1 MATIL
6 LADDDDAT
14 RDLVRRALEGHA
26 VTLATDGADAW
37 AKFSAAPGSFDLIVT
52 DIEMPGLDGVTLA
65 ERALAA
71 SPRLK
76 VLLMSGFSHSL
87 DKGRT
92 LAPGRLDVIPKPFTL
107 ETLRR
112 AVSAAIA

>member
-6 LADDDDAT
+6 LADDEEAT
-14 RDLVRRALEGHA
+14 RDLVRRALDGHA

-37 AKFSAAPGSFDLIVT
+37 AKFSQAPGSFDLIVT

-76 VLLMSGFSHSL
+76 VLLMSGFTHSL
-87 DKGRT
+87 DKSRS
-92 LAPGRLDVIPKPFTL
+92 LAPGRVLVLPKPFTL
-107 ETLRR
+107 DELRR
-112 AVSAAIA
+112 TIAAALA